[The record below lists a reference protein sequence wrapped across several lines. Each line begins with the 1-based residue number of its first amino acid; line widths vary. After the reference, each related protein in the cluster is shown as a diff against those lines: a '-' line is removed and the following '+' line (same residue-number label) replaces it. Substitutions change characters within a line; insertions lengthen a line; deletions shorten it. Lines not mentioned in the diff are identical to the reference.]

1 MLHTINK
8 SPFERNSLDTCLRLA
23 RPGSDLLFLEDGV
36 YAVALGTA
44 IQEKVKKAAK
54 EHVLHAL
61 GPDLAARGITEDQ
74 VIDGVKI
81 VDYGDFVDLAAK
93 NDRVQ
98 AWL

>member
-23 RPGSDLLFLEDGV
+23 KPGSDLLFVEDGV
-36 YAVALGTA
+36 YAVTVGTA
-44 IQEKVKKAAK
+44 VQDNVKKATE
-54 EHVLHAL
+54 EHVLYAL

-74 VIDGVKI
+74 VIDGVNI